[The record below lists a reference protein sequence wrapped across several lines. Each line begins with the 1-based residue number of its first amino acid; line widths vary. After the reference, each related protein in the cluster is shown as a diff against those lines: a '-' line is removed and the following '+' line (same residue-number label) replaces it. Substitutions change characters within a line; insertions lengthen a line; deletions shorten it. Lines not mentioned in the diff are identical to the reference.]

1 MREINV
7 SEITNAV
14 AKLCIDANCKL
25 NSDVYNALENAK
37 KTEESEIGKRNFMP
51 AYGKCG
57 YCQKQKYAHMPG
69 YRNGSYIC

>member
-37 KTEESEIGKRNFMP
+37 KMEE
-51 AYGKCG
+51 
-57 YCQKQKYAHMPG
+57 
-69 YRNGSYIC
+69 